1 MEQCENRF
9 QVYMNWKKRKKES
22 EVGEGKVPLRS
33 VSSYRNQG
41 KNGTEKNGQVLF
53 LVVQKC

>member
-1 MEQCENRF
+1 MRIAFRF
-9 QVYMNWKKRKKES
+9 IWTEKKKKKES
-22 EVGEGKVPLRS
+22 EVGEGKVHLRS